1 MPYLFSLLVNGT
13 SVSYFLLLTSCL
25 LPQQTMAQEAV
36 TAQMQIAQQLQ
47 QRLEKELKDWQLQ
60 TGLSQVES
68 QVNVKLPSGTSKLN
82 ACEQALLIE
91 GASAVP
97 LGNVQRRV
105 SCQQPKWSL
114 YVRSSVKVSARLPVA
129 NRALKRG
136 EHIAATDIDWQLI
149 KLSVSD
155 RDVITDMEHIVG
167 QQVVRKLRRH
177 RAIKAQQLSKPQWVN
192 IGDKV
197 IIEARSNGFYANMPG
212 EALEAGGE
220 GEAIRVRNLSSG
232 KVISAYPIAKGRVE
246 TLF

>member
-13 SVSYFLLLTSCL
+13 YISCFLLIFSCL
-25 LPQQTMAQEAV
+25 LPQHVIAQEAI
-36 TAQMQIAQQLQ
+36 TAPIQIEQQLS
-47 QRLEKELKDWQLQ
+47 QRLTNELEEWQLQ
-60 TGLSQVES
+60 AGLL
-68 QVNVKLPSGTSKLN
+68 QVNSKVKVKLASGANKLKS
-82 ACEQALLIE
+82 CKTTLVIE
-91 GASAVP
+91 GGSAVP
-97 LGNVQRRV
+97 LGNVQRKV
-105 SCQQPKWSL
+105 SCQQPRWSL
-114 YVRSSVKVSARLPVA
+114 YVRAGVNVSARLPVA
-129 NRALKRG
+129 KRAIKRG
-136 EHIAATDIDWQLI
+136 EHILASDIEWQLV

-155 RDVITDMEHIVG
+155 RDLVTDIDQIVG

-177 RAIKAQQLSKPQWVN
+177 RVIKAQQLGKPQWVN

-232 KVISAYPIAKGRVE
+232 KVISAYPIAKGRVA